1 MCQKRFFLP
10 LRKKYVSKCGSKL
23 NILLFGIN
31 FFKSLT
37 IILRDALFGDTYIAS
52 SAIISFALT

>member
-1 MCQKRFFLP
+1 VP
-10 LRKKYVSKCGSKL
+10 KKVFPAFKKNYVSKCGSKL

-37 IILRDALFGDTYIAS
+37 NILRDALFGDTCITS